1 MKPNQIEGC
10 KTIANYYGR
19 DSQVLI
25 AIEEMSE
32 LTKVICKYKRR
43 FEVEE
48 QLVDEI
54 ADVKIMVEQLT
65 ELFKLGTEVDK
76 RIDYK
81 IERQLRRIQSEMGE

>member
-32 LTKVICKYKRR
+32 LTKVICKYKRHY
-43 FEVEE
+43 EVEE

>member
-43 FEVEE
+43 YEVEE

-65 ELFKLGTEVDK
+65 ELFKLGTEVDE

>member
-19 DSQVLI
+19 ESQMLI

-43 FEVEE
+43 YEVEE

-65 ELFKLGTEVDK
+65 ELFKLGTEVDE